1 MLVYAESL
9 TSLFVLIDSV
19 SVRNFDENYDFMWSE
34 SGLFLISLIITI
46 FTFVVIALMMVMH
59 YCIWRPGY
67 KMKLSDEKELSFKT
81 EQWRN

>member
-1 MLVYAESL
+1 
-9 TSLFVLIDSV
+9 
-19 SVRNFDENYDFMWSE
+19 MWSE